1 MSLSQESAQARRVLV
16 PLLLSVGVL
25 FAPVL
30 AAVINRA
37 AAYTPAAERLSA
49 ADLDRS
55 GLDRAGRG
63 VTTAA
68 VDAPFLQLDVPP
80 STAAPAPAP
89 KPTPTTTHTHP
100 PTTKAEAKA
109 APATAAPKPTTPP
122 TTARPEFFN
131 GQGGRASFYSAAAAG
146 SCAHRTL
153 PKGTL
158 VKVTNTRNGTSVTC
172 TVNDRGPYVDGRI
185 IDLSKADFE
194 RLSGSHVGVI
204 DVLIEW

>member
-1 MSLSQESAQARRVLV
+1 MSLSPESAQARRVLV

-63 VTTAA
+63 EAA
-68 VDAPFLQLDVPP
+68 VIAEAPFLQLALPAP
-80 STAAPAPAP
+80 TAAPAPAP
-89 KPTPTTTHTHP
+89 KPTATTTHSHP

-109 APATAAPKPTTPP
+109 APVTAAPKPTTPP
-122 TTARPEFFN
+122 TTARTQFFN
-131 GQGGRASFYSAAAAG
+131 GQGGRASFYSAAAPG
-146 SCAHRTL
+146 NCAHRTL

-158 VKVTNTRNGTSVTC
+158 VKITNTRNGTSVTC
-172 TVNDRGPYVDGRI
+172 TVTDRGPYVDGRI

>member
-1 MSLSQESAQARRVLV
+1 MSLSPEQAQARRVLI

-37 AAYTPAAERLSA
+37 SAYTPAAQRLSA
-49 ADLDRS
+49 ADLART

-63 VTTAA
+63 TTHA
-68 VDAPFLQLDVPP
+68 VVAPFLAPLSAAPP
-80 STAAPAPAP
+80 SAQPAPVTAPAPTTAPTHPPTTKARPKPTPTTKPAP
-89 KPTPTTTHTHP
+89 KPTPTTA
-100 PTTKAEAKA
+100 KAE
-109 APATAAPKPTTPP
+109 
-122 TTARPEFFN
+122 FYN
-131 GQGGRASFYSAAAAG
+131 GQGGRASFYSAANAG

-158 VKVTNTRNGTSVTC
+158 VKVTNAANGTSVTC
-172 TVNDRGPYVDGRI
+172 TVTDRGPYVDGRI
-185 IDLSKADFE
+185 IDLAKSDFE

-204 DVLIEW
+204 DVLVEW